1 MLPES
6 ALLLRR
12 LLENMATAVILVD
25 EALTV
30 EYMNP
35 AAEMLFEVSLQ
46 RGQGMPVRDLMLA
59 ADDCC
64 DSLKSTLVTEHPFS
78 DREREIR
85 LLSGQRVTVDCT
97 VTPISEPDEAPQL
110 LIEMVRIDR
119 AMRINQE
126 ELLLN
131 QQAATR
137 ALLRGLAH
145 EVKNPL
151 GGLRGAAQLLERELH
166 DEELKEYTQI
176 IIEEADRL
184 QNLVNR
190 MLGPRNLPNKT
201 EVNLHEV
208 VEHVR
213 QLVEVETP
221 NEVVIHTDYDPS
233 IPPLVVD
240 RDQLIQVVLNIVRNA
255 VVAVGERGEIT
266 LSTRVERHHTIRG
279 VRHRLVASLG
289 IIDDGP
295 GIPKDL
301 QSRIFFPM
309 VSGNPEGS
317 GLGLSIA
324 QSIIQQHGGL
334 IECRSRPGHTEFRI
348 IIPVESKD
356 D

>member
-6 ALLLRR
+6 LLLRH

-35 AAEMLFEVSLQ
+35 SAEMLFEVSLQ
-46 RGQGMPVRDLMLA
+46 RARGMPVAELML
-59 ADDCC
+59 DSSDCYE
-64 DSLKSTLVTEHPFS
+64 SLKATLVDEHPFS
-78 DREREIR
+78 DREREIQ
-85 LLSGQRVTVDCT
+85 LLSGQSVTVDFT
-97 VTPISEPDEAPQL
+97 VTPISEPDEPSQL
-110 LIEMVRIDR
+110 LIELVRIDR
-119 AMRINQE
+119 AMRINRE
-126 ELLLN
+126 EQLLN

-166 DEELKEYTQI
+166 EEELREYTHI

-190 MLGPRNLPNKT
+190 MLGPRGLPNKR
-201 EVNLHEV
+201 ELNLHEV

-213 QLVEVETP
+213 QLVEVESP
-221 NEVVIHTDYDPS
+221 PEVVIHTDYDPS
-233 IPPLVVD
+233 IPPLVAD
-240 RDQLIQVVLNIVRNA
+240 KDQLIQVVLNILRNA
-255 VVAVGERGEIT
+255 VEAVGERGEIT
-266 LSTRVERHHTIRG
+266 LATRVERHHTIG
-279 VRHRLVASLG
+279 GARHRLVASLAVV
-289 IIDDGP
+289 DDGP
-295 GIPKDL
+295 GIPKEM
-301 QSRIFFPM
+301 QERIFFPM
-309 VSGNPEGS
+309 VSGKPEGS
-317 GLGLSIA
+317 GLGLSLA
-324 QSIIQQHGGL
+324 QSIMQQHGGL
-334 IECRSRPGHTEFRI
+334 IECRSRPGRTEFRI

>member
-1 MLPES
+1 MIPEPP
-6 ALLLRR
+6 LLLRR

-25 EALTV
+25 ETLTV

-35 AAEMLFEVSLQ
+35 SAEMLFEVSLQ
-46 RGQGMPVRDLMLA
+46 RARGMQVRELMLDA
-59 ADDCC
+59 QDLC
-64 DSLKSTLVTEHPFS
+64 DSLKTTLVTEHPFS
-78 DREREIR
+78 DREREMR
-85 LLSGQRVTVDCT
+85 LLSGQSVTVDCT
-97 VTPISEPDEAPQL
+97 VTPISEPDEPPQL
-110 LIEMVRIDR
+110 LLELARIDR
-119 AMRINQE
+119 AMRINRE

-131 QQAATR
+131 QQATTR

-151 GGLRGAAQLLERELH
+151 GGLRGAAQLLERELPE
-166 DEELKEYTQI
+166 DELKEYTHI

-201 EVNLHEV
+201 ELNLHEI

-221 NEVVIHTDYDPS
+221 NEVVIQTDYDPS
-233 IPPLVVD
+233 IPPLMAD
-240 RDQLIQVVLNIVRNA
+240 RDQLIQVVLNILRNA
-255 VVAVGERGEIT
+255 VEAVGARGEIT
-266 LSTRVERHHTIRG
+266 VATRVQRQHTIG
-279 VRHRLVASLG
+279 GTRHRLSATLA
-289 IIDDGP
+289 ITDDGP
-295 GIPKDL
+295 GIPKDM
-301 QSRIFFPM
+301 QARIFFPM
-309 VSGNPEGS
+309 VSGNPEGT

-324 QSIIQQHGGL
+324 QSIVQQHGGL
-334 IECRSRPGHTEFRI
+334 IECRSRPGRTQFRI